1 MVAPRYSHEDLAAW
15 HVKLAV
21 NSLLNVL
28 NEQVPVLIS
37 NVWML
42 FAKDL
47 KFVLCTYNGM

>member
-1 MVAPRYSHEDLAAW
+1 MVVPRYSLEALTAW

-21 NSLLNVL
+21 NRLLNIL
-28 NEQVPVLIS
+28 NEQVPILIS